1 MDIWRGSSR
10 FERESLLWE
19 EFEFG
24 VNGTGRELFEDTV
37 MERFVIIWEKLRGGR
52 AEWVGV
58 WLPYEWPR
66 LKRFEINAV
75 LNIMVYRSRYCRRG
89 GGSMIY

>member
-1 MDIWRGSSR
+1 
-10 FERESLLWE
+10 
-19 EFEFG
+19 
-24 VNGTGRELFEDTV
+24 

-89 GGSMIY
+89 GESMIYQEVCENWDSVLWCCLTFGAR